1 MLLASDSYLSD
12 LHLGV
17 TIGSKLFTVGNIGFG
32 YASNM
37 RHGQVIRHQ
46 LHGLILDDLCEPGHE
61 EEWGTNTL
69 VPAIESLDLD
79 REDDGLSLLVAIHGK
94 LFTLQDDLA
103 FYRSPLGYAAIGSGC
118 AVALGAMHAHGT
130 VSTAVQAAKLH
141 VPSCGGN
148 VHQLWV
154 PNEVG

>member
-1 MLLASDSYLSD
+1 MNA
-12 LHLGV
+12 
-17 TIGSKLFTVGNIGFG
+17 
-32 YASNM
+32 
-37 RHGQVIRHQ
+37 
-46 LHGLILDDLCEPGHE
+46 LI
-61 EEWGTNTL
+61 
-69 VPAIESLDLD
+69 PAIESLDLD
-79 REDDGLSLLVAIHGK
+79 REEDGLSLLVAVNGK
-94 LFTLQDDLA
+94 LFTLQEDLA

-154 PNEVG
+154 PNEVS

>member
-1 MLLASDSYLSD
+1 MN
-12 LHLGV
+12 V
-17 TIGSKLFTVGNIGFG
+17 
-32 YASNM
+32 
-37 RHGQVIRHQ
+37 
-46 LHGLILDDLCEPGHE
+46 
-61 EEWGTNTL
+61 L

-79 REDDGLSLLVAIHGK
+79 REEDGLSLLIAVNGK
-94 LFTLQDDLA
+94 LFTLQEDLA
-103 FYRSPLGYAAIGSGC
+103 FYSSPLGYAAIGYGC

-141 VPSCGGN
+141 VPSCGGS